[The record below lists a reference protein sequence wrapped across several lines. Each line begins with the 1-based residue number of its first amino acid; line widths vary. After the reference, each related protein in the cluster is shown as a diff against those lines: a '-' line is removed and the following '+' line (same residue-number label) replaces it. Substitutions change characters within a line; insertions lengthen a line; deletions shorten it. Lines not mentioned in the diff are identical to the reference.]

1 MKKNFIYGLAC
12 LLLVASCKKM
22 DGIPIPP
29 GANEKEFTLK
39 KLVHGTKEYTF
50 YYNKKRGLDSVG
62 LTDVKDK
69 AVYKVVRRS
78 NNRIDSVIF
87 IRNGSA
93 VWYNTNVQYD
103 NAGNIIQFEYDGI
116 PPGPFPEP
124 VIITYNQDKVHS
136 ITKINNYLSYL
147 STYDTVTYNQHND
160 IVRWASAIPRS
171 ELVDVR
177 DFTYDTKY
185 NPLYFIEDLLI
196 VFSED
201 QFLWEFFL
209 SQHNSLTQ
217 YFQLYNVTVNYK
229 NTYDRKN
236 RLIKKVFN
244 QRFNANAL
252 DSLTFQYMK

>member
-1 MKKNFIYGLAC
+1 MKKNFTYGLAC
-12 LLLVASCKKM
+12 LLLIASCKKF

-29 GANEKEFTLK
+29 NANEKEYTLK
-39 KLVHGTKEYTF
+39 KMVHGTREYTF

-62 LTDVKDK
+62 LTDIKDR
-69 AVYKVVRRS
+69 AVYKIVRR
-78 NNRIDSVIF
+78 NERIDSVIF
-87 IRNGSA
+87 KRNGST
-93 VWYNTNVQYD
+93 VWYNTNVQY
-103 NAGNIIQFEYDGI
+103 NSKGNITQFSNDGI

-147 STYDTVTYNQHND
+147 STYDTVTYNQQND

-177 DFTYDTKY
+177 DFTYDNKY

-217 YFQLYNVTVNYK
+217 YFQLYNVTVNYQ

-244 QRFNANAL
+244 QRFNVNAL